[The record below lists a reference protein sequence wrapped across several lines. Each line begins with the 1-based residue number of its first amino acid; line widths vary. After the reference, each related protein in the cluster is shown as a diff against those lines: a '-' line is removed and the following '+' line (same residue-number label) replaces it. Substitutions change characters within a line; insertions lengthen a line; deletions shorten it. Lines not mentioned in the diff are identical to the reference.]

1 MFFIFRAV
9 VLLDRTNDYMFII
22 LGIKWRLTNLSFFF
36 LDSSKISEVLA
47 K

>member
-1 MFFIFRAV
+1 MFLIFRAV
-9 VLLDRTNDYMFII
+9 VLFDRTNDYMFII
-22 LGIKWRLTNLSFFF
+22 LGIKLKLTNLLFFF